1 MIEERHHIVQ
11 KIIATWDDEKRTVP
25 SWEDNKKR
33 GIFKKCIQYHFS
45 NEDKVLAFYNC
56 TLQSVWDGTFI
67 AESIRYHQKIR
78 MEKYKNFKQSLEA
91 AELFLECIDVEKIND
106 KRDFFN
112 TRQLLEGQWGV
123 FHTLPLELQNLL
135 SEKIPNGK

>member
-1 MIEERHHIVQ
+1 MKR
-11 KIIATWDDEKRTVP
+11 IIPSWDDEKRMIP
-25 SWEDNKKR
+25 SWKDEKTREICKNY
-33 GIFKKCIQYHFS
+33 IQYDFN
-45 NEDKVLAFYNC
+45 NEDKVSAFYDC

-106 KRDFFN
+106 KQDFFDDK
-112 TRQLLEGQWGV
+112 QLLEGQWKV
-123 FHTLPLELQNLL
+123 FHTLHLALQNLL
-135 SEKIPNGK
+135 SERIPNGK